1 MSRRF
6 ILLPR
11 NFQLFAQH
19 HRFPGRAY
27 ADFCAL
33 RRYGQDFDLHVVV
46 EYGLNL
52 AEVASSVRNRVTA
65 PAAPWTMSTLADGT
79 LRRTMRMTRSTG
91 G

>member
-33 RRYGQDFDLHVVV
+33 RRYGQDFDLHVVA
-46 EYGLNL
+46 NQQ
-52 AEVASSVRNRVTA
+52 
-65 PAAPWTMSTLADGT
+65 
-79 LRRTMRMTRSTG
+79 
-91 G
+91 